1 MIEILSPAKVQ
12 RARATGTLV
21 ADVLQDLRAQAT
33 VGTNL
38 LDLDRWAARLIDEA
52 GAQSCYVDYA
62 PSFGRGP
69 FGHHVCTAVNDAVL
83 HGRPHDR
90 TLADGDLL
98 TLDLAVVLD
107 GVAADAA
114 ISFVVGTARADESLR
129 LIRTTERAL
138 AAGIAAA
145 GPGARVG
152 DLSHAIGTVL
162 AEAGY
167 AVNTEYGGHGIGSTM
182 HQDPH
187 VANTGRPGRGF
198 RLRPGL
204 LLALEPWVMTDT
216 DQLVTDPD
224 GWTLRSATGCRTA
237 HSEHTI
243 AITED
248 GAEILTLPTRGLS
261 PLS

>member
-1 MIEILSPAKVQ
+1 MIEILNPTLLT
-12 RARATGTLV
+12 RATDTGALV
-21 ADVLQDLRAQAT
+21 ADILHTLKGRAT

-38 LDLDRWAARLIDEA
+38 LDIDRWAKEMIVEA
-52 GAQSCYVDYA
+52 GATSCYVDYA

-69 FGHHVCTAVNDAVL
+69 FGHYICTAVNDAVL
-83 HGRPHDR
+83 HGLPHDYA
-90 TLADGDLL
+90 LADGDLL
-98 TLDLAVVLD
+98 TLDLAVLRG

-114 ISFVVGTARADESLR
+114 ISFLVGEARPPASVAMIEA
-129 LIRTTERAL
+129 TERAL

-145 GPGARVG
+145 RPGARIG

-162 AEAGY
+162 KEAGY
-167 AVNTEYGGHGIGSTM
+167 PVNTEFGGHGIGSTM

-187 VANTGRPGRGF
+187 VPNTGRPGRGYP
-198 RLRPGL
+198 LRPGL
-204 LLALEPWVMTDT
+204 LLALEPWVMADT
-216 DQLVTDPD
+216 ARLVTDPD

-248 GAEILTLPTRGLS
+248 GARILTLPTGTGQA
-261 PLS
+261 

>member
-1 MIEILSPAKVQ
+1 MIELLNLTEVA
-12 RARATGTLV
+12 RARVTGALV
-21 ADVLQDLRAQAT
+21 ADILRALRDRSA

-38 LDLDRWAARLIDEA
+38 LDIDDWAKTMIIEA

-69 FGHHVCTAVNDAVL
+69 FGHYICTAVNDAVL
-83 HGRPHDR
+83 HGRPRDYA
-90 TLADGDLL
+90 LADGDLL
-98 TLDLAVVLD
+98 TLDLAVVKG

-114 ISFVVGTARADESLR
+114 ISFVVGESR
-129 LIRTTERAL
+129 PAESVALIEATERAL

-145 GPGARVG
+145 RPGARIG

-167 AVNTEYGGHGIGSTM
+167 AINTEFGGHGIGSTM

-187 VANTGRPGRGF
+187 VPNTGRPGRGY

-204 LLALEPWVMTDT
+204 LLALEPWVMADT
-216 DQLVTDPD
+216 AELAMDAD

-243 AITED
+243 AITAE
-248 GAEILTLPTRGLS
+248 GAEVLTLPTG
-261 PLS
+261 

>member
-1 MIEILSPAKVQ
+1 MIEILNPALLV
-12 RARATGTLV
+12 RAKDAGALV
-21 ADVLQDLRAQAT
+21 ADILQTLKGRVA

-38 LDLDRWAARLIDEA
+38 LDIDRWTKDMITEA

-69 FGHHVCTAVNDAVL
+69 FGHYICTAVNDAVL
-83 HGRPHDR
+83 HGLPHDY

-98 TLDLAVVLD
+98 TLDLAVSRR

-114 ISFVVGTARADESLR
+114 ISFVVGKARPSESVAM
-129 LIRTTERAL
+129 IEATERAL

-152 DLSHAIGTVL
+152 DISHAIGTVL
-162 AEAGY
+162 GQAGY
-167 AVNTEYGGHGIGSTM
+167 KINTEFGGHGIGSTM

-187 VANTGRPGRGF
+187 VANTGRPGRGYK
-198 RLRPGL
+198 LRPGL
-204 LLALEPWVMTDT
+204 LLALEPWVMADT
-216 DQLVTDPD
+216 AQLVTDAD

-237 HSEHTI
+237 HTEHTI
-243 AITED
+243 AITEE
-248 GAEILTLPTRGLS
+248 GSEILTLPTLS
-261 PLS
+261 QP

>member
-1 MIEILSPAKVQ
+1 MIEILNPTLLD
-12 RARATGTLV
+12 RARVTGALV
-21 ADVLQDLRAQAT
+21 ADILHTLKSRSA

-38 LDLDRWAARLIDEA
+38 LDIDRWAKSMIAEA
-52 GAQSCYVDYA
+52 GALSCYVDYA

-69 FGHHVCTAVNDAVL
+69 FGHYICTAVNDAVL
-83 HGRPHDR
+83 HGRPHDYS
-90 TLADGDLL
+90 LADGDLL
-98 TLDLAVVLD
+98 TLDLAVSKQ
-107 GVAADAA
+107 GIAADAA
-114 ISFVVGTARADESLR
+114 ISFVVGEARPAESVA
-129 LIRTTERAL
+129 LISATERAL

-145 GPGARVG
+145 GPGARIG

-162 AEAGY
+162 GQAGY
-167 AVNTEYGGHGIGSTM
+167 KINTEFGGHGIGSTM

-187 VANTGRPGRGF
+187 VANTGRPGRGYT
-198 RLRPGL
+198 LRPGL

-216 DQLVTDPD
+216 AELVTDAD

-248 GAEILTLPTRGLS
+248 GAEILTLPTASRQ
-261 PLS
+261 